1 MDTNLKDNNENNND
15 INENNEINEEIKEPE
30 ETENKLPVTNI
41 ERKKFYSKTIGIT
54 VLILI
59 FTVISVGLYS
69 PLKSIILKENKVD
82 RYIGSNDFAFLVSDL
97 IKHTDRTEFHNKNS
111 YTDRYKNMVN
121 LKYLIKNTDTNSY
134 ATNIPDLGYYSL
146 EKEISNSRFYMNVLI
161 DKEGNPAISHLKAV
175 NFNKTLFVDTL
186 KNDYASGEKYIDGD
200 ISSTSEMEIQIIVPE
215 ELSSKSDVFTRNM
228 KSYYLQIN
236 MLLIVAIGGIG
247 ILILIIMAFVTPFST
262 QKKATIVKLFNG
274 MYLEFKLIIWICI
287 LFLDFGVM
295 QTVHYNAPRY
305 ISFDITEIIYD
316 ANIYFYFVGIPVAF
330 TIYYLTYLS
339 ICYIKYVYTEGFV
352 NGIIKN
358 TLLGALFFKAVNITK
373 NMVDNII
380 NADDAKEFREYFIKL
395 LGLNLV
401 ALLIIA
407 FTSPVGWIFA
417 LIYTAFLYRYMGNL
431 FGKIRGLNKTSKLLS
446 QGNFDI
452 ALPEDAGFLSP
463 FTKNLNSIKEG
474 FRIAVE
480 KEVKSQNMKTEL
492 ITNVSHD
499 LKTPLTS
506 IITYI
511 DLLKTDGSDED
522 TKKEY
527 IDILDKKSKR
537 LKILIDDLFDISNV
551 SSGNIELHL
560 EKLDVIALLR
570 QTLGE
575 LEEKVA
581 ESNLKFRLNLPDNKV
596 ICELDGRKTYRIFDN
611 IMSNIFK
618 YSMENS
624 RVYIDAEEDEGRIS
638 FIFKNMASY
647 EMNFN
652 PSDIT
657 ERFIRGDAS
666 RGTDGSGL
674 GLAIAKNLAEL
685 QKGSLDIIVDGDL
698 FKLILAFP
706 KAME

>member
-1 MDTNLKDNNENNND
+1 MKDKNENNND
-15 INENNEINEEIKEPE
+15 INENNGINEEIKEPE
-30 ETENKLPVTNI
+30 ETENKLSVKNI

-54 VLILI
+54 VMILI
-59 FTVISVGLYS
+59 FTIISVGLYS

-82 RYIGSNDFAFLVSDL
+82 RYIGSNDFAFLISDL

-111 YTDRYKNMVN
+111 YTDRYNNLVN
-121 LKYLIKNTDTNSY
+121 IKYYIKNTDTNSY

-146 EKEISNSRFYMNVLI
+146 EKEISDSRFYMNVLI
-161 DKEGNPAISHLKAV
+161 DKEGNPAISHLKTV
-175 NFNKTLFVDTL
+175 NFNKTLFLDTL
-186 KNDYASGEKYIDGD
+186 KNDYASGEKYIDDD

-215 ELSSKSDVFTRNM
+215 KLSSKSDVFTRNM

-236 MLLIVAIGGIG
+236 MLLIIAIGGIG
-247 ILILIIMAFVTPFST
+247 ILILIIMAFATPFST

-274 MYLEFKLIIWICI
+274 MYLEFKLLIWICF
-287 LFLDFGVM
+287 LFLDFGIM

-316 ANIYFYFVGIPVAF
+316 ANIYFYLVGIPVAF

-339 ICYIKYVYTEGFV
+339 VCYIKYIHHKGFV
-352 NGIIKN
+352 DGLVKN
-358 TLLGALFFKAVNITK
+358 TILGKLVFCFAHEIKDFLETIIDTDETKELRNKLFILLGAN
-373 NMVDNII
+373 
-380 NADDAKEFREYFIKL
+380 
-395 LGLNLV
+395 
-401 ALLIIA
+401 LLIMIIIPA
-407 FTSPVGWIFA
+407 IYPFGWIIAIGFTIFLFNYLMKA
-417 LIYTAFLYRYMGNL
+417 LEKIKFLNEA
-431 FGKIRGLNKTSKLLS
+431 SALLS
-446 QGNFDI
+446 QGDFDI
-452 ALPEDAGFLSP
+452 VLPEDPGFLSP
-463 FTKNLNSIKEG
+463 FTKNLNNIKEG
-474 FRIAVE
+474 FKIAVE

-511 DLLKTDGSDED
+511 DLLKTDGLDED
-522 TKKEY
+522 TKNEY

-560 EKLDVIALLR
+560 ERLDVIALLR

-596 ICELDGRKTYRIFDN
+596 ICELDGRKTYRIFEN

-618 YSMENS
+618 YSMKNS
-624 RVYIDAEEDEGRIS
+624 RVYIDVEEDEGRIS

-652 PSDIT
+652 SSDIT

-706 KAME
+706 KAGE